1 MPSSEGRHAVLAD
14 AVNPEAAV
22 FRLHA
27 DGQVEEPIFLL
38 AEEICDVADREDGA
52 DRRHDQAA

>member
-22 FRLHA
+22 LRLHA

-38 AEEICDVADREDGA
+38 AEEICDVADGEDGA

>member
-38 AEEICDVADREDGA
+38 AEEICDVAG
-52 DRRHDQAA
+52 